1 MSAVAG
7 RVLLI
12 PKGSYNSGITYNML
26 DVVTYEYD
34 SYVAKTTTIGH
45 DPTDTTYWQKMTD
58 VGDDVNS
65 LKETF
70 TNNGAHNL
78 LPMTLVGIK
87 AANTSGTWSGN
98 VYTWRDLTFTV
109 QTDDDGNVKGIV
121 VNGTATGRI
130 WFNLFGYENNIKLP
144 KGSYI
149 LSKDSE
155 LSNAQLVIEGYN
167 GSTWNRTLAISASVD
182 EIQID
187 IDYSGYDRL
196 SAYVNVNDGISVNN
210 VTLKPMIRLASDP
223 DSTFEPYAM
232 TNKELTNLAQA
243 EARISAESRAWPGD
257 TLIFKDLPKSN
268 GRWYEFTACVSYSD
282 ARFSK
287 GFIILREDGN
297 IVVNGKQGDFT
308 VAYNQ
313 DGDLVITLPTSAHWI
328 YDMRRSG
335 ELT

>member
-70 TNNGAHNL
+70 TKNGAVNYYVGSPSFDGYVKQNVWIKQTEKHNGHEVY
-78 LPMTLVGIK
+78 MR
-87 AANTSGTWSGN
+87 SGTWNGMYLP
-98 VYTWRDLTFTV
+98 VYLSEGTYTFSV
-109 QTDDDGNVKGIV
+109 SVK
-121 VNGTATGRI
+121 T
-130 WFNLFGYENNIKLP
+130 
-144 KGSYI
+144 
-149 LSKDSE
+149 
-155 LSNAQLVIEGYN
+155 
-167 GSTWNRTLAISASVD
+167 
-182 EIQID
+182 
-187 IDYSGYDRL
+187 
-196 SAYVNVNDGISVNN
+196 NDGAN
-210 VTLKPMIRLASDP
+210 VTLFFTDALLSGSAVVTPESKANIASSTEWTRISGTFVVTQAGYVACRVERSTSGDLYISEYQLELGSNT
-223 DSTFEPYAM
+223 DTTFEPYAM